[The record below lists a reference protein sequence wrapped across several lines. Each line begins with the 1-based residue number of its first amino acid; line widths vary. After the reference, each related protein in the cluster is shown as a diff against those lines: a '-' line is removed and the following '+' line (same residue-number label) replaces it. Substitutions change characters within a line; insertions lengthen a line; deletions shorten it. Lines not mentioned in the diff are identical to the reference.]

1 MNSSS
6 HNGYSW
12 RHACVSSNLKLSIV
26 AAFLFLMCL
35 MFFFDFSDTS
45 STSIKSQLQN
55 RIRGFGDIAR
65 EDHSTRV
72 VCFGDTHS
80 RHEEIVIPEAEVLVF
95 TGKYACIAK
104 EYKISVSWIQYIDTI
119 VFCYVHITI
128 AGDCTDPGS
137 SVSNE
142 KQIRNFN
149 QWLGTLPHK
158 HKFVVAGNHDPEKGV
173 SLTDLRNL
181 FTNAR
186 YLQDESV
193 EIFLSN
199 NRKTLKIYGSPW
211 QPQFEGFLTYKKPGP
226 GKGHIKDLWESSIPE
241 SVDIVATH
249 SPPKGHLDA
258 GIGSEDLLDLLESVQ
273 PKLNC
278 FGHIHKGRQGKMSGA
293 QRIQDGR
300 TLYVNGAIV
309 NDDLEP
315 IWDPVLVEIP

>member
-95 TGKYACIAK
+95 T
-104 EYKISVSWIQYIDTI
+104 
-119 VFCYVHITI
+119 
-128 AGDCTDPGS
+128 GDCTDPGS

-249 SPPKGHLDA
+249 SPPKVKSETIAIFCCIFTNSYDFINSVVQGHLDA